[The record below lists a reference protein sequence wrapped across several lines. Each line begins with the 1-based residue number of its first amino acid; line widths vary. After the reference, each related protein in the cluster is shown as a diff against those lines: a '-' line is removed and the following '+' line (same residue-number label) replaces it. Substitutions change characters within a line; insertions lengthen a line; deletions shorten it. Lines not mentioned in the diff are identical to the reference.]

1 MPIKCDA
8 EKSEI
13 RVQYDEFLK
22 ESECHG
28 DGIFKASRILA
39 SVCHGAAYKA
49 GWWHNK
55 DGTPKERNTGEILM
69 LMVSELAEAMEG
81 DRKGLQD
88 DKLPQ
93 YKMFD
98 VELADTIIRIFDCV
112 GAANIPIGEI
122 IAAKLAFNAVRPDH
136 KPENR
141 AKEGGKAY

>member
-1 MPIKCDA
+1 MPIKCDV
-8 EKSEI
+8 KNSENHANWAGI
-13 RVQYDEFLK
+13 SSK
-22 ESECHG
+22 ETLNVNCVLLTS
-28 DGIFKASRILA
+28 A
-39 SVCHGAAYKA
+39 CHGAAYKA

-55 DGTPKERNTGEILM
+55 DGSPKERNTGEILM

-81 DRKGLQD
+81 DRKGLMD